1 MADNPNRYN
10 ATSYA
15 YEFSLFE
22 DKELSNRYTVHK
34 KSKKIDIGSGQE
46 NGLKTSQTQI
56 YRIKK
61 QRNRARMFQV
71 TISCF
76 LLVLALSV
84 TASLIF
90 NQVRLSELTDQF
102 STATQQLEES
112 KSIYTQ
118 LQMRSEANLSLATV
132 ENFVKQNLNMRKI
145 DQSQLIFVELSKGD
159 KGEVVQDSGDGNFF
173 VNIWNKI
180 KNFLS

>member
-46 NGLKTSQTQI
+46 NGLKT
-56 YRIKK
+56 
-61 QRNRARMFQV
+61 

-90 NQVRLSELTDQF
+90 NQVRLSELTDQL

-173 VNIWNKI
+173 VNICNKI